1 MKHAETLLYLL
12 ADLVIIILLA
22 RSFGALA
29 RRIGQPSVIGE
40 VVAGIV
46 LGPTVLG
53 RFFAD
58 LPGFLFPKHVPLK
71 EIADLGLVFF
81 MFLVGLDMNT
91 GLMKREGR
99 KSVVIS
105 TSGIALP
112 FGMGMVLA
120 WFLAPVNSGG
130 RFLEG
135 TSHPPTT
142 FTFAIF
148 LGASMC
154 ITAFP
159 ILARYLVETG
169 LYKTPVGTSALCAAA
184 VDDAIAWILLAAVI
198 GITKTGSALNALPA
212 LMLTVLYAAFM
223 FTAGR
228 RLLAGLAKRYDATGA
243 LTIDQVAIVLAGVL
257 LSAFATEKIGIHA
270 IFGAFIF
277 GIVMPKRSGITQ
289 ALTEKVEDFTVIVL
303 LPVFFAVV
311 GLRTNLLTLN
321 SPSLL
326 GWLGLILAVAT
337 ASKFIGTGLAARLTG
352 STMRDSIIVGALMN
366 TRGLTE
372 LVILSI
378 GLSLGV
384 LSDVTFAMMVIMA
397 LTTTVIA
404 APIVNRL
411 ASRGELIGTLV
422 RSTAK
427 PGAPTEEAAFRVLV
441 AIGNPLNAPAL
452 VSAAIRL
459 TGNIRPAELLLVKL
473 IPSPRAP
480 EFNSGLLEVDRQVA
494 AVVEDLAPLEELA
507 EAAGLSAHP
516 VSFLSENV
524 GIDLAG
530 IAADQKCNLILLGWH
545 RALLQ
550 RHIVRALVFRT
561 FAAAPCDVAVFAD
574 RTARGLALS
583 DTRPVL
589 AMLSGQEHD
598 LAACEVAARLATSL
612 GTNLRL
618 GGPLRDG
625 GRFPDFDRHLAECAA
640 ALGRWEG
647 LSIQAAP
654 LREPVQEAFAEES
667 AKAAACVMV
676 VGDDWRVKGVF
687 GDPTAL
693 LAETAACP
701 ILVVCAR
708 SRAATPVTPTR
719 MPKSAIARE

>member
-1 MKHAETLLYLL
+1 
-12 ADLVIIILLA
+12 
-22 RSFGALA
+22 
-29 RRIGQPSVIGE
+29 
-40 VVAGIV
+40 
-46 LGPTVLG
+46 
-53 RFFAD
+53 
-58 LPGFLFPKHVPLK
+58 
-71 EIADLGLVFF
+71 
-81 MFLVGLDMNT
+81 MFLIGLDMNT

-112 FGMGMVLA
+112 FVLGMALA
-120 WFLAPVNSGG
+120 WFLAPVNS
-130 RFLEG
+130 RRQFLEG
-135 TSHPPTT
+135 TPHPPTT
-142 FTFAIF
+142 FTFALF

-169 LYKTPVGTSALCAAA
+169 LYKTPVGTAALCAAA

-198 GITKTGSALNALPA
+198 GITKTGSAINGLPA
-212 LMLTVLYAAFM
+212 LMLTLLYAALM

-228 RLLAGLAKRYDATGA
+228 RLLARLAKRYDATGG

-277 GIVMPKRSGITQ
+277 GIVMPKRSGITR
-289 ALTEKVEDFTVIVL
+289 ALTEKIEDFTVIVL
-303 LPVFFAVV
+303 LPVFFAVS

-326 GWLGLILAVAT
+326 GWLLLILAVAT
-337 ASKFIGTGLAARLTG
+337 AGKFIGTGLVARITG
-352 STMRDSIIVGALMN
+352 SSMRDSIIVGTLMN

-397 LTTTVIA
+397 LATTVMA

-411 ASRGELIGTLV
+411 ASRGEQIGTLV
-422 RSTAK
+422 CSTAK
-427 PGAPTEEAAFRVLV
+427 ARATTEEAAFRALV
-441 AIGNPLNAPAL
+441 AVGNPLNAPAL
-452 VSAAIRL
+452 VSAAIGL
-459 TGNIRPAELLLVKL
+459 SGNIRPAELLLVKL

-480 EFNSGLLEVDRQVA
+480 EFSSGLLDVDRQVA
-494 AVVEDLAPLEELA
+494 LIVEELEPLVEQA
-507 EAAGLSAHP
+507 QAAGISAHP
-516 VSFLSENV
+516 VSFLTENV
-524 GIDLAG
+524 GIDLAR

-561 FAAAPCDVAVFAD
+561 FVGAQCDVAVFVD
-574 RTARGLALS
+574 RKARCLPAS

-589 AMLSGQEHD
+589 AMLSGKEHD
-598 LAACEVAARLATSL
+598 LAACEAAVRLAKSL
-612 GTNLRL
+612 GTSVRL
-618 GGPLRDG
+618 AGPLSNG
-625 GRFPDFDRHLAECAA
+625 AHSAAFNHHLAECAA
-640 ALGRWEG
+640 AFHGWEG
-647 LSIQAAP
+647 LGVEAAP
-654 LREPVQEAFAEES
+654 LTRPVQKAFAEES

-676 VGDDWRVKGVF
+676 VGDNWRAKRVF
-687 GDPTAL
+687 GDPTAHI
-693 LAETAACP
+693 AETAACP
-701 ILVVCAR
+701 LLVLCAR
-708 SRAATPVTPTR
+708 SRV
-719 MPKSAIARE
+719 ARSVPAKQVLQPAGEHV